1 MADRDFSSKALAWR
15 EQVVIPTYEAGAP
28 DANPFFLEKRVY
40 QGSSGAVYPFPVVES
55 VSNDLTQRTYDAVFI
70 ENEYL
75 KVMVLPELGG
85 RIQMALDKT
94 NDYHFVYYNRVI
106 KPALVG
112 LAGPWVSGG
121 IEFNWPQHHRPST
134 FHAVDYDLEEGAD
147 GSWTVWCHE
156 IDRMVGTRGAHGLRL
171 YPGKA
176 YIEILGR
183 VSNCTPLP
191 ETFLWW
197 ANPAVHVDAH
207 HQSIF
212 PPDVTAV
219 MDHGKRDTSS
229 FPIATGTYY
238 KIDYAPGT
246 DISRYANIPVPTSY
260 MAHHSD
266 YNFVGSYD
274 HGRQAGLLHVAS
286 HHVSPGKKQ
295 WTWGNGEFGAAWD
308 RQLTDE
314 DGPYIELMCGVYTDN
329 QPDFTWLSPGEEKAF
344 TQFFMPY
351 KGVGV
356 IKNATTDAAVGLEV
370 EGGQAVVRVYVTSP
384 QQGAKVALTAG
395 SQTLLEETFDANP
408 SVWREFAATFAE
420 GVDTK
425 KLTVT
430 VFDASGRKLVGYRPT
445 NVDNTPPEPAKAI
458 GKPSE
463 IASNEAL
470 YLAGMHLE
478 QYRHATR
485 RPEDYFREA
494 LRRDPEDQRCN
505 LALGRTHFRRA
516 EYAAAEACF
525 RAAIRRATR
534 HNPNP
539 LDGECHYDLGLALA
553 AQGRLDEA
561 EDAFWKSTWRT
572 ECQDAAYFE
581 LGRIATARADWP
593 EAERVLRRSLER
605 NANHHQATHLLCF
618 VLESAGRREAML
630 EISAAELARDPFNF
644 GVLFEKA
651 LATGDW
657 ERLDRRI
664 GISSHNYLE
673 VANDYLAAGA
683 RQRAAAVLQR
693 LMQRTGNEPDS
704 SLVHYYLAD
713 IAAADGD
720 ADSAMYHG
728 MIGAMAA
735 RGTFFP
741 NRRSDMRVLQNAV
754 DRLPSD
760 ARAWCDLGNLL
771 YGKRRYDEAIRA
783 WEEARDLSPE
793 FAQPRRN
800 LGLAY
805 FNKRHDAAG
814 AWRMLEEAYRL
825 NTDDARVLYEL
836 DQLAKRLNH
845 TPDSRLDRLQSHS
858 EAVAKRDDLTI
869 ELATLLNL
877 LGRHDEALSVILGRE
892 FHPWEGGE
900 GKVTTQYVLAL
911 TELAIQAIN
920 EGDGEK
926 AIDLLQRAT
935 ERPDS
940 LGEGKLAGAQENNV
954 HYWLG
959 VASRDLGR
967 EDDAVC
973 WFIQAACGLAE
984 PTSAQFYND
993 QPPEMI
999 YYQGLALRALG
1010 REDEA
1015 TSRFEKLVA
1024 YGEEHLDD
1032 EPTIDF
1038 FAVSLPDFL
1047 VFDADLA
1054 VKNELHCRF
1063 MMALGWMGLSQGGAC
1078 DERLAAQ
1085 AQDRILRLDRSHLGA
1100 IAHVRVAQVNVAAT
1114 ANPSAAS

>member
-1 MADRDFSSKALAWR
+1 MADRDFSAKALAWR

-28 DANPFFLEKRVY
+28 DPNPFFLEKRVY

-55 VSNDLTQRTYDAVFI
+55 VSNEPTERAYDAVFI

-134 FHAVDYDLEEGAD
+134 FHTVDYDFEEGAD

-183 VSNCTPLP
+183 VSNRTPLP

-197 ANPAVHVDAH
+197 ANPAVHVDAN

-238 KIDYAPGT
+238 KIDYAPGA

-295 WTWGNGEFGAAWD
+295 WTWGCGEFGAAWD

-370 EGGQAVVRVYVTSP
+370 EGDRATMRVYVTSP
-384 QQGAKVALTAG
+384 QQGAKVALIAR
-395 SQTLLEETFDANP
+395 SQTLLEETFDADP
-408 SVWREFAATFAE
+408 SVWRDFTASLPE
-420 GVDTK
+420 GTDPSR
-425 KLTVT
+425 LTVT
-430 VFDASGRKLVGYRPT
+430 VFDAAGRKLVGYRPT
-445 NVDNTPPEPAKAI
+445 NVDNTPPEPAKPI

-463 IASNEAL
+463 ITSNEAL
-470 YLAGMHLE
+470 YLTGMHLE

-516 EYAAAEACF
+516 EYAAAEECF
-525 RAAIRRATR
+525 HAAIRRATK

-539 LDGECHYDLGLALA
+539 LDGECHYNLGLALA
-553 AQGRLDEA
+553 AQCRWDEA

-581 LGRIATARADWP
+581 LGRIAAGKRDWP
-593 EAERVLRRSLER
+593 EAESVLRRCLER

-618 VLESAGRREAML
+618 VLKSADRREAML
-630 EISAAELARDPFNF
+630 ELAGVELARDPFNF

-657 ERLDRRI
+657 EAFDLRVGL
-664 GISSHNYLE
+664 SSHNHLE
-673 VANDYLAAGA
+673 LANDYLSAGA
-683 RQRAAAVLQR
+683 LQRTTAVLQR
-693 LMQRTGNEPDS
+693 LLQRTDNQPDS

-713 IAAADGD
+713 IAATDGD
-720 ADSAMYHG
+720 AEAAMYHG
-728 MIGAMAA
+728 MTGATAP
-735 RGTFFP
+735 RGSFFP
-741 NRRSDMRVLQNAV
+741 NRRSDLHVLQNHV
-754 DRLPSD
+754 ERLPND
-760 ARAWCDLGNLL
+760 AQAWCDLGNVL

-845 TPDSRLDRLQSHS
+845 TPESRLARLQSHG

-877 LGRHDEALSVILGRE
+877 LGRHDEALSVILGRK

-920 EGDGEK
+920 DSDAEK
-926 AIDLLQRAT
+926 AIDLLQRAL

-967 EDDAVC
+967 ENEAVR
-973 WFIQAACGLAE
+973 WFNLAACGLAE

-1010 REDEA
+1010 RENEA

-1054 VKNELHCRF
+1054 AKNELHCRF
-1063 MMALGWMGLSQGGAC
+1063 MMALGWAGLNDDRSAG
-1078 DERLAAQ
+1078 E

-1100 IAHVRVAQVNVAAT
+1100 MAHIKGAPVKTAT
-1114 ANPSAAS
+1114 ANPHPSVAS

>member
-1 MADRDFSSKALAWR
+1 MADRDFSGKALAWR

-40 QGSSGAVYPFPVVES
+40 QGSSGAVYPYPVVES
-55 VSNDLTQRTYDAVFI
+55 VSNEQTQRTYDAVFI

-112 LAGPWVSGG
+112 LAGPWISGG

-156 IDRMVGTRGAHGLRL
+156 IDRMVGTRGAHGVRL

-176 YIEILGR
+176 YLEILGR
-183 VSNCTPLP
+183 VSNRTPLP

-197 ANPAVHVDAH
+197 ANPAVHVDAN

-356 IKNATTDAAVGLEV
+356 IKNATTDAAVGLDV
-370 EGGQAVVRVYVTSP
+370 EGDRATVRVYVTSP
-384 QQGAKVALTAG
+384 QQGAKVTLTAG
-395 SQTLLEETFDANP
+395 SQTLLEETFDADP
-408 SVWREFAATFAE
+408 SLWREFTASHLE
-420 GVDTK
+420 GVDAK
-425 KLTVT
+425 KLTLT
-430 VFDASGRKLVGYRPT
+430 VFDAAGRKLVDYRST
-445 NVDNTPPEPAKAI
+445 NIDNTPPEPAKPI

-516 EYAAAEACF
+516 EYPAAEACF

-561 EDAFWKSTWRT
+561 EAAFWKSTWRT

-581 LGRIATARADWP
+581 LGRIAVSKQDWP
-593 EAERVLRRSLER
+593 EAEAVLRRCLER
-605 NANHHQATHLLCF
+605 NANHHQATHLLCS
-618 VLESAGRREAML
+618 VLELSGRREAML
-630 EISAAELARDPFNF
+630 ELAAKELTRDPFNF

-651 LATGDW
+651 LATDDW
-657 ERLDRRI
+657 KAFDLRI
-664 GISSHNYLE
+664 GLSSHNHLE

-693 LMQRTGNEPDS
+693 LMKRTNNQPDS

-713 IAAADGD
+713 IAAAEDD
-720 ADSAMYHG
+720 AETAMYHG
-728 MIGAMAA
+728 MIGAEAP
-735 RGTFFP
+735 RGVFFP
-741 NRRSDMRVLQNAV
+741 NRRSDLRVLQHAV
-754 DRLPSD
+754 ERLTND

-771 YGKRRYDEAIRA
+771 YGKRRYDDAIRA

-825 NTDDARVLYEL
+825 NPDDARVLYEL

-845 TPDSRLDRLQSHS
+845 TADSRLDRLQSHS
-858 EAVAKRDDLTI
+858 EAVTKRDDLAI

-877 LGRHDEALSVILGRE
+877 LSRHDEALSVVLGRE

-900 GKVTTQYVLAL
+900 GKVTMQYVLAL

-920 EGDGEK
+920 GGDGDK
-926 AIDLLQRAT
+926 AIDLLERAL
-935 ERPDS
+935 ERPES
-940 LGEGKLAGAQENNV
+940 LGESKLTGAQENNV

-967 EDDAVC
+967 EEEAMR
-973 WFIQAACGLAE
+973 WFEQAACGLAE

-1015 TSRFEKLVA
+1015 TTRFEKLVA

-1063 MMALGWMGLSQGGAC
+1063 MMALGWMGLSQAGAC

-1085 AQDRILRLDRSHLGA
+1085 AQERILRLDRSHLGA
-1100 IAHVRVAQVNVAAT
+1100 IAHVKVAQVNAAT